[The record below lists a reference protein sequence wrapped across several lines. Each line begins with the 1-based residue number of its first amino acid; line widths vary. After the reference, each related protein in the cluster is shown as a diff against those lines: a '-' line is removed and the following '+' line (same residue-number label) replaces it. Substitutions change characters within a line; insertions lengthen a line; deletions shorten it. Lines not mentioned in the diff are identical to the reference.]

1 MPKIPNGQNM
11 GTKLLILIDLVKMI
25 FLLMHIL
32 ELFFFLKLIITVN
45 PQKILIYTLEIF
57 KKILSNVDIYTNM
70 TD

>member
-1 MPKIPNGQNM
+1 MPKILNGQNM